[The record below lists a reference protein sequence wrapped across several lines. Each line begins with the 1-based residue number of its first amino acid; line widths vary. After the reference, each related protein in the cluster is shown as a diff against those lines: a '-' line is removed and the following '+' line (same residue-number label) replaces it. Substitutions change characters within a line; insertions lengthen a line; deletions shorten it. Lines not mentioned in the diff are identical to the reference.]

1 MQLERMTVASGKMS
15 VVPVTNASVVDICR
29 RMQWCWIS
37 TIGYR
42 VQQASRQF
50 VVCDK
55 YRSFVINVQGGSRDP
70 TPNK

>member
-1 MQLERMTVASGKMS
+1 MLDVADLAELEDLRHEMQ
-15 VVPVTNASVVDICR
+15 ICWLDLDDVE
-29 RMQWCWIS
+29 QAIL

-42 VQQASRQF
+42 VQQAPRQF

-70 TPNK
+70 IPNK